1 MGVKKS
7 KVRSKNKSSSNN
19 KTPIFVNDKKL
30 LKIFGQSECNENDS
44 DRYQCHYYCKSCVD
58 VDIDTEYIFHKP
70 FIASTNANEKLKVFI
85 KSLKIYFEKHP
96 DNCSIKNKMLKFID
110 YNLNSDGKISHELGG
125 FSFELIKQLDMY
137 NFIVKKFHKHF
148 CLNIFDL
155 DKKSKV
161 ELFCCDCKYKVLTQI
176 PLNITENSSLP
187 KHDCLTGTKLMNK
200 KRSISAVVN
209 NEADKLENEI
219 EKKRQKRAV
228 SEQIIG
234 TEKQILNE
242 NEEKSYEKGN
252 SENES
257 DNQNKSNMIPK
268 TFKLRNK
275 DLAVGKESVKNNS
288 TEKHQQSKAK
298 LLIAKGKKKLQK
310 NNSKRQMSIVD
321 ILQKGKQ
328 SRENKSLISHSSGLE
343 TNAVST
349 QNGRTLRTRASSS
362 SKAISDQKHINP
374 LNGDLIDEQISRLEP
389 ITNLDFNSKNDI
401 NERPKTY
408 HQSGNKPSLP
418 VRSISASAPN
428 SRPKL
433 TQLNLFKRS
442 VSSQPLYLD
451 EGFLSDDD
459 DDEEE
464 EKEEI
469 KEKEAKIPTTKQPI
483 WDSDIKLS
491 LDLDDLDDDDEEEEE
506 EEDNKEKEINGEE
519 VKVNDEEKEANDDDE
534 EEEVYDDE
542 AIVNDK
548 EDVNNKKDFNDKEEL
563 PQTAIEQEKTKRKTE
578 YIPLSPQNLKHV
590 HDVTTNND
598 DFENV
603 NRIISNVSVDFAKI
617 NDFKNVKQNTKSK
630 SPTLGTEVPAKT
642 PERLSEQFDII
653 ESLKSP
659 IAHRKI
665 KSPISSR
672 KGNSPI
678 NIHSNSP
685 KRNPILDDKS
695 EHDLRNISLRNAS
708 IHSPKTTIYNVITE
722 DKIAEPKNLNKK
734 RKLLEDEVQLFKKD
748 DYEGILSISQI
759 NIDKLESNNIQI
771 DSNVLFDDEEDEDES
786 DNSENESVIINAVD
800 DINHSNLIQT
810 EKKPEKVQKDTV
822 ISDNPIESPNIKE
835 VAVSNNTSA
844 NSSSKKHNLNELEKN
859 KVLEPSVNIEKL
871 ENEDNKLS
879 EHIFNGNS
887 SLKEDI
893 SVDGNKKSEHLQKAN
908 EVVKLSANLDDNNYE
923 HSEEKQRVPL
933 ENLQNSLKI
942 PILSAKEP
950 EINVEFN
957 LDFKKKK
964 FNDSNNISQS
974 QSVDAMIDVEIEEED
989 GENSEVDN
997 KIAPTSA
1004 TPKKQRTTSTNVIRS
1019 EKIVKFIDKLKALDI
1034 SDSVPDKPVEE
1045 TEKIADIE
1053 ERNLSDDNQEK
1064 EVEILETD
1072 SDNEMVQ
1079 EEAVISSSNQHSI
1092 EQKAFKQQQIS
1103 KSRNKA
1109 LILNNISNA
1118 MDLAILS
1125 SPIVSFYEKMLNFK
1139 TILET
1144 EKKEQQSI
1152 INAEYQ
1158 ERKNVLL
1165 RNHENLCSK
1174 IDNCNNLEN
1183 LINLHKKLTQK

>member
-1 MGVKKS
+1 
-7 KVRSKNKSSSNN
+7 
-19 KTPIFVNDKKL
+19 
-30 LKIFGQSECNENDS
+30 
-44 DRYQCHYYCKSCVD
+44 
-58 VDIDTEYIFHKP
+58 
-70 FIASTNANEKLKVFI
+70 
-85 KSLKIYFEKHP
+85 
-96 DNCSIKNKMLKFID
+96 MLKFID
-110 YNLNSDGKISHELGG
+110 YNLNSDGKMSHELGG

-328 SRENKSLISHSSGLE
+328 NRENKSLISHSSVIGE
-343 TNAVST
+343 
-349 QNGRTLRTRASSS
+349 
-362 SKAISDQKHINP
+362 
-374 LNGDLIDEQISRLEP
+374 
-389 ITNLDFNSKNDI
+389 
-401 NERPKTY
+401 
-408 HQSGNKPSLP
+408 
-418 VRSISASAPN
+418 
-428 SRPKL
+428 
-433 TQLNLFKRS
+433 LNLFKRS

-459 DDEEE
+459 EEE
-464 EKEEI
+464 DGEEKEEVKEEI
-469 KEKEAKIPTTKQPI
+469 KEKETKMPATKQSI

-491 LDLDDLDDDDEEEEE
+491 LDLDDLDDDEDEE
-506 EEDNKEKEINGEE
+506 EEDNKEKE
-519 VKVNDEEKEANDDDE
+519 
-534 EEEVYDDE
+534 
-542 AIVNDK
+542 
-548 EDVNNKKDFNDKEEL
+548 
-563 PQTAIEQEKTKRKTE
+563 TKRKTE

-598 DFENV
+598 DYENV

-708 IHSPKTTIYNVITE
+708 IHSPKTTIYNIITE
-722 DKIAEPKNLNKK
+722 DKI
-734 RKLLEDEVQLFKKD
+734 VQLFKKD

-810 EKKPEKVQKDTV
+810 EKSPEKVQKDNV

-871 ENEDNKLS
+871 ENEDDKSS

-893 SVDGNKKSEHLQKAN
+893 SVDGNKKSEPLQKAN
-908 EVVKLSANLDDNNYE
+908 EVVKLSANLDDDNYE

-942 PILSAKEP
+942 PLLSAKEP

-957 LDFKKKK
+957 LDFEKKK

-974 QSVDAMIDVEIEEED
+974 QSVDAMLDVEVEEED
-989 GENSEVDN
+989 GENSEQRN
-997 KIAPTSA
+997 TSKI
-1004 TPKKQRTTSTNVIRS
+1004 
-1019 EKIVKFIDKLKALDI
+1019 
-1034 SDSVPDKPVEE
+1034 
-1045 TEKIADIE
+1045 EKIADIE

-1125 SPIVSFYEKMLNFK
+1125 SPIISFYEKMLNFK

-1165 RNHENLCSK
+1165 KNHENLCSK

-1183 LINLHKKLTQK
+1183 LINLHKKLTKK

>member
-96 DNCSIKNKMLKFID
+96 DNCSIKNKMLNFIE
-110 YNLNSDGKISHELGG
+110 YNLNSDEKISHELGG

-137 NFIVKKFHKHF
+137 NFIVKKFQKHF

-209 NEADKLENEI
+209 NEADKLENEM

-234 TEKQILNE
+234 TQKQNLNE
-242 NEEKSYEKGN
+242 NEEKSYEKR
-252 SENES
+252 SFENES
-257 DNQNKSNMIPK
+257 DNQNKINMMPK
-268 TFKLRNK
+268 PLKLRNK
-275 DLAVGKESVKNNS
+275 DIAVRKESVKNNS

-328 SRENKSLISHSSGLE
+328 NRENKSFISHSPGLE

-362 SKAISDQKHINP
+362 SKSISDQKHINP
-374 LNGDLIDEQISRLEP
+374 LNGDLINEQISRLEP
-389 ITNLDFNSKNDI
+389 ITNLDFNSKTDI

-408 HQSGNKPSLP
+408 NQSSNKPSLP
-418 VRSISASAPN
+418 VRSISAGAPN
-428 SRPKL
+428 SKPGL

-459 DDEEE
+459 EEE
-464 EKEEI
+464 EEEDGEEKEEVKEEI
-469 KEKEAKIPTTKQPI
+469 KEKETKMPATKQSI
-483 WDSDIKLS
+483 WDSDFKLS
-491 LDLDDLDDDDEEEEE
+491 LDLDDLDDDEDEE
-506 EEDNKEKEINGEE
+506 EEDNKEKE
-519 VKVNDEEKEANDDDE
+519 VNIDE
-534 EEEVYDDE
+534 
-542 AIVNDK
+542 
-548 EDVNNKKDFNDKEEL
+548 KEEL
-563 PQTAIEQEKTKRKTE
+563 PQTIIEQEKTKRKTE
-578 YIPLSPQNLKHV
+578 YILLSPENLKHV
-590 HDVTTNND
+590 YDVTTNND
-598 DFENV
+598 DGENV

-617 NDFKNVKQNTKSK
+617 NDFKNVKQNPKSK
-630 SPTLGTEVPAKT
+630 SPTLGTQVPAKT
-642 PERLSEQFDII
+642 PERLSEQFNII

-659 IAHRKI
+659 ISHRKI

-672 KGNSPI
+672 RGNSPI

-722 DKIAEPKNLNKK
+722 DKIVEPKALNKK
-734 RKLLEDEVQLFKKD
+734 RKLIEDEVQLFKKD

-771 DSNVLFDDEEDEDES
+771 DSNVLFGDEEDES
-786 DNSENESVIINAVD
+786 DNSENESVIINAVN

-810 EKKPEKVQKDTV
+810 EISPEKVQKDTV
-822 ISDNPIESPNIKE
+822 IPDKPSESPNIKE
-835 VAVSNNTSA
+835 LAVVNNNNA
-844 NSSSKKHNLNELEKN
+844 NNSFKKHNLNELDKI
-859 KVLEPSVNIEKL
+859 KVSESSVNIEES
-871 ENEDNKLS
+871 ENEDIKSS

-887 SLKEDI
+887 SLKENF
-893 SVDGNKKSEHLQKAN
+893 SVHESKKSEPLQKAN
-908 EVVKLSANLDDNNYE
+908 EVLKVRANLDNKNE
-923 HSEEKQRVPL
+923 NSEEKQRVPL

-950 EINVEFN
+950 EINVELN
-957 LDFKKKK
+957 LDVKEKKL
-964 FNDSNNISQS
+964 NVSNNISHS
-974 QSVDAMIDVEIEEED
+974 KSVDDMLDVEVEEKDRE
-989 GENSEVDN
+989 SLEVNN

-1004 TPKKQRTTSTNVIRS
+1004 TPQKQRTTAENVIKS
-1019 EKIVKFIDKLKALDI
+1019 EKILKFIDKLKALDI
-1034 SDSVPDKPVEE
+1034 SDSVPNKPVEE
-1045 TEKIADIE
+1045 TEKIVDIE
-1053 ERNLSDDNQEK
+1053 EGNLSDDDQEK

-1079 EEAVISSSNQHSI
+1079 EEAVILSSNQHSL
-1092 EQKAFKQQQIS
+1092 EQNTFKQKQIF
-1103 KSRNKA
+1103 KSRKKA

-1118 MDLAILS
+1118 MDLAIFS
-1125 SPIVSFYEKMLNFK
+1125 SPIVSFHEKMLNFK
-1139 TILET
+1139 SILEA

-1158 ERKNVLL
+1158 ERKNTLL
-1165 RNHENLCSK
+1165 KNHENLCSK